1 LTSTSAQTLIGSLL
15 VLAAAI
21 SWSTAGLF
29 TRLVSTDVPT
39 TLFWRSISGG
49 LCVLIIYAIWNKT
62 KTLSDLVRISRGEW
76 VIAVLS
82 ALGMIC
88 FISAFFYT
96 TIANVT
102 FLYGAMPL
110 VTLVLSAIF
119 LGERLTII
127 AALCCVL
134 AVVGV
139 GVIVWGEQDFSNWTG
154 FLLAFGM
161 TFFMSALTI
170 AAKFYP
176 TADMMKATYLSAFLA
191 AILMLPFSGFSNTA
205 GSDYA
210 WLLLYG
216 IVNVGLGFGVY
227 LLGVGRVP
235 ALMAALIGLVE
246 IPLAPIW
253 GWLLFNEPVGTKA
266 KIGGAVVLTAAAVYL
281 IARSFPRSSA
291 KSLEFPTPSA

>member
-1 LTSTSAQTLIGSLL
+1 
-15 VLAAAI
+15 
-21 SWSTAGLF
+21 
-29 TRLVSTDVPT
+29 
-39 TLFWRSISGG
+39 
-49 LCVLIIYAIWNKT
+49 
-62 KTLSDLVRISRGEW
+62 
-76 VIAVLS
+76 
-82 ALGMIC
+82 MIC

-127 AALCCVL
+127 AGFCCGLAAL
-134 AVVGV
+134 GV
-139 GVIVWGEQDFSNWTG
+139 GVLVWGEQDFSNWTG

-176 TADMMKATYLSAFLA
+176 SADTMKATYLSAFLA
-191 AILMLPFSGFSNTA
+191 AALTFPFSAFSNTA

-210 WLLLYG
+210 WLVLYG

-227 LLGVGRVP
+227 LLGVEKVP

-246 IPLAPIW
+246 IPLAPVW
-253 GWLLFNEPVGTKA
+253 GWLLFNEPVSTKA

-281 IARSFPRSSA
+281 IAKSFLRSSE
-291 KSLEFPTPSA
+291 KSLEFPGPSS

>member
-1 LTSTSAQTLIGSLL
+1 MTNVSARILIGSLL

-39 TLFWRSISGG
+39 TLFWRSLSGG

-62 KTLSDLVRISRGEW
+62 KTFSALIRISRGEW

-127 AALCCVL
+127 AGLCCAL
-134 AVVGV
+134 AALGV

-176 TADMMKATYLSAFLA
+176 SADMMKATYLSAFLA
-191 AILMLPFSGFSNTA
+191 AALTLPFSAFSNTA

-227 LLGVGRVP
+227 LLGVGKVP

-246 IPLAPIW
+246 IPLAPVW

-281 IARSFPRSSA
+281 IARSFLRSSTR
-291 KSLEFPTPSA
+291 SLEFPTPSA